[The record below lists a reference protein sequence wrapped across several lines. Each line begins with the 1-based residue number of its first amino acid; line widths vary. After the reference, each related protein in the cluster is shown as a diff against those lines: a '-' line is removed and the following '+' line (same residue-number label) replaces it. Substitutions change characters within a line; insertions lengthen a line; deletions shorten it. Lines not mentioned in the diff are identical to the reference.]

1 MASFLDLSQYG
12 YQISGELGR
21 NREGGRITW
30 QGVFLDTNQPVV
42 IKQFCFASN
51 DSSWSGY
58 QAYEREIQ
66 LLKRLNHPGIP
77 RYLGS
82 IETDSGFC
90 LIQEDKQALSLANKH
105 NFTLEEIKTIIVK
118 ILEILVY
125 LQQQIPPI
133 FHRDIK
139 PENIL
144 IDEKLNVYLVD
155 FGFASLGSKEAT
167 ASSIFKGTPGFIAPE
182 QIIQPTKAS
191 DIYSLGVTII
201 CLLTDKNA
209 LELQALAK
217 LDNPYK
223 LEFKSLLPN
232 LNRKFID
239 WLEKM
244 VQPQT
249 SKRYQ
254 DAATALAAFQSI
266 DILPSATTNLSSKI
280 NFLLKYP
287 YYVASL
293 ALSFLSAMVIVTA
306 NIASNRVEHTL
317 TNLAIA
323 IIGAVVVAIAL
334 ISAAV
339 FNAGE
344 RKPRVEA
351 SVLAIGIP
359 IILVIAA
366 ALLLGLGGAV
376 IMTAAVTLAE
386 AFTLAYVLVN
396 QLQMQGWS
404 KQAMTITLLLTI
416 GIGIATGL
424 GSILIF

>member
-1 MASFLDLSQYG
+1 
-12 YQISGELGR
+12 
-21 NREGGRITW
+21 
-30 QGVFLDTNQPVV
+30 
-42 IKQFCFASN
+42 
-51 DSSWSGY
+51 
-58 QAYEREIQ
+58 
-66 LLKRLNHPGIP
+66 
-77 RYLGS
+77 
-82 IETDSGFC
+82 
-90 LIQEDKQALSLANKH
+90 
-105 NFTLEEIKTIIVK
+105 
-118 ILEILVY
+118 
-125 LQQQIPPI
+125 
-133 FHRDIK
+133 
-139 PENIL
+139 
-144 IDEKLNVYLVD
+144 
-155 FGFASLGSKEAT
+155 
-167 ASSIFKGTPGFIAPE
+167 
-182 QIIQPTKAS
+182 
-191 DIYSLGVTII
+191 
-201 CLLTDKNA
+201 
-209 LELQALAK
+209 
-217 LDNPYK
+217 
-223 LEFKSLLPN
+223 
-232 LNRKFID
+232 
-239 WLEKM
+239 
-244 VQPQT
+244 
-249 SKRYQ
+249 
-254 DAATALAAFQSI
+254 
-266 DILPSATTNLSSKI
+266 
-280 NFLLKYP
+280 
-287 YYVASL
+287 
-293 ALSFLSAMVIVTA
+293 MVIVTA